1 MLLPQPQAPG
11 GLSKKVWAPFPKL
24 VGVANGSAKRHL
36 GGLRNDGRMIWG
48 DLVHGVVGTI
58 SRVLLFC
65 AVVGCI
71 RNDGCSR
78 TSIGPRRPPLLDAAD
93 DLIIAPGKSIGLR
106 HRALR
111 VL

>member
-48 DLVHGVVGTI
+48 DFVHGVVGGGDFFSPKDI
-58 SRVLLFC
+58 CLLDVFLLVPLERIR
-65 AVVGCI
+65 VVGF
-71 RNDGCSR
+71 
-78 TSIGPRRPPLLDAAD
+78 TKRPKIFTATILAY
-93 DLIIAPGKSIGLR
+93 
-106 HRALR
+106 
-111 VL
+111 